1 MANPRKQSKNSIGEW
16 LEEEENS
23 APTRSRSARTLGAY
37 VKIVKTTAR
46 KSRRLPPWE
55 PPAKPEPALAREPG
69 GENKPPGKPS
79 QLGSF
84 DHLLKSSRLLQLRAP
99 YGYKPTAPPAPS
111 ARPKTQRNTK
121 ARAANVKR

>member
-1 MANPRKQSKNSIGEW
+1 VANLQKHPKSPILEW
-16 LEEEENS
+16 LQEEENS
-23 APTRSRSARTLGAY
+23 APTHSRSARTLSAY
-37 VKIVKTTAR
+37 VGLVKTTAR

-99 YGYKPTAPPAPS
+99 YDYKPAAQRAPS
-111 ARPKTQRNTK
+111 ARPKTQRNPR